1 MILAGKREYFHA
13 SLILANL
20 YIQYNTSLLIKK
32 KYNEQYTYKYRGGN
46 IEGIAGKIPNK

>member
-1 MILAGKREYFHA
+1 MPRLF
-13 SLILANL
+13 SLIF
-20 YIQYNTSLLIKK
+20 INTISYQISYLFVGIKK